1 MQFRFTHVA
10 VGVALAVSSLGVHAQ
25 SANANAPSAG
35 AQRYYMPYES
45 HFWSY
50 AGGAIG
56 RSDYDISCRTGF
68 NCDTRAVGLKAF
80 TGGKFS
86 DFAGLEASY
95 VYLGKADRAGGD
107 TWGQGINLSLV
118 GYLPLSQSFS
128 LTGKVGGIYGWTKT
142 EGTSAPGFATGRDN
156 GLGLSYGAGLTY
168 AMTRTVDL
176 RLDWDR
182 YRMKFTTG
190 RDDVDF
196 ATVGVAFKF

>member
-45 HFWSY
+45 NFWSY

-56 RSDYDISCRTGF
+56 RSDY
-68 NCDTRAVGLKAF
+68 
-80 TGGKFS
+80 
-86 DFAGLEASY
+86 
-95 VYLGKADRAGGD
+95 
-107 TWGQGINLSLV
+107 
-118 GYLPLSQSFS
+118 
-128 LTGKVGGIYGWTKT
+128 
-142 EGTSAPGFATGRDN
+142 
-156 GLGLSYGAGLTY
+156 
-168 AMTRTVDL
+168 
-176 RLDWDR
+176 DWDR